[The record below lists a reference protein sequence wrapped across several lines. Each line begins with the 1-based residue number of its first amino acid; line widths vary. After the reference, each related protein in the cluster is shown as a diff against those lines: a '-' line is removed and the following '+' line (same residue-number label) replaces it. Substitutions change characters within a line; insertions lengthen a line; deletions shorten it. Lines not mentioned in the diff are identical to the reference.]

1 MKRILF
7 INHHKYVHFVHT
19 IYLGMF
25 AELKETTISFVM
37 SVHLSVLNNLAPTI
51 QILMKFGI

>member
-1 MKRILF
+1 
-7 INHHKYVHFVHT
+7 
-19 IYLGMF
+19 MF

-51 QILMKFGI
+51 QILMKFGIWVSFENLPKEVKFH